1 MLHWIYW
8 ILYYFPLLHIPP
20 VFGFEKGKCQGERMR
35 ANGWS
40 ARAHR
45 EWTKRAEQDA
55 WWINIINMSPVN
67 YIIVCH
73 SKNFHSV
80 YVCVCLWCVCLR
92 LCSCQ
97 MSLWADVFSS
107 RCLCVLK
114 TWRFRD
120 CIHVITNR
128 KDREVETGGV
138 GEIINRSQ
146 SVTHR
151 LLSANTEEDQT
162 SPCSETPHDNSLSL
176 TNNLQQSVCMSC
188 NGT

>member
-40 ARAHR
+40 ARAHC

-80 YVCVCLWCVCLR
+80 YVCVCVFVVCVFKALQ
-92 LCSCQ
+92 LP
-97 MSLWADVFSS
+97 DVFVSW
-107 RCLCVLK
+107 CFQLLVPLCVKDMTIQRLYMLLPIGK
-114 TWRFRD
+114 TGRW
-120 CIHVITNR
+120 
-128 KDREVETGGV
+128 KQVEWV
-138 GEIINRSQ
+138 R
-146 SVTHR
+146 
-151 LLSANTEEDQT
+151 
-162 SPCSETPHDNSLSL
+162 SL
-176 TNNLQQSVCMSC
+176 TDPSQWLTDFYLQTRRRIKPVHALRHHMTTPSL
-188 NGT
+188 